1 MKRYDYLIVGGGMT
15 ASAATKGIRDV
26 DGSGTIGVISA
37 EKVSPYDRPPLS
49 KKLWTEDKELES
61 VFHELPS
68 DVELHSGRFAERLD
82 PEEKTITDDQGIE
95 YAYNSLLLATG
106 SSPRRLPFGA
116 DHIIYYRTVEDY
128 RHLRQLSDSHS
139 RFAVIGGG
147 FIGSEISA
155 ALAMEGKQVTIIFP
169 NEGIGSNVFPSDIA
183 SHLNGYYRQ
192 KGVEVLNGTRA
203 VDLNGTGADLTV
215 ITDDGRSLTVHGV
228 VAGIGVSPNVSLA
241 EEAGLAVD
249 DGILVDSRLQTSDPH
264 IFASGDVANFP
275 DQLLGYR
282 RRVEHE
288 DAANSMGEAAGR
300 IMAGADETYD
310 YSPMFYSDLF
320 DLGYEAVGVLNPD
333 LETIADWQE
342 PYRKGIL
349 YYLRDNRI
357 NGVLL
362 WNVWDKVED
371 ARALIASDRE
381 ISPSNVTGL
390 LG

>member
-15 ASAATKGIRDV
+15 ASAAAKGIRDV